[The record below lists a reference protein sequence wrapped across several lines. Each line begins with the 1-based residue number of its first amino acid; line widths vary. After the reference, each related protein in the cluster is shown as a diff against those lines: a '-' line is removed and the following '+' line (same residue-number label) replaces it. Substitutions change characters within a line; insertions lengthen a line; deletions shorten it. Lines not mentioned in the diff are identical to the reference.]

1 MTNEQLA
8 TFIHAGGNDELI
20 PLLWNNVQRFVYY
33 KARSVYTLN
42 TTRCK
47 RCGVELWDIQQAG
60 YIAFIEAIRGYKPET
75 GYKFITFIQ
84 LPFKNAVNDLL
95 KLKTEKQRQEP
106 LNNCISLDTPA
117 EDTDGDTDTALIDLQ
132 ADQSS
137 LNFIDDMEAAQ
148 LSEMIRAELVTLS
161 DRERNVIELFYF
173 ENKSLQEIAK
183 QLNVSGERARQLR
196 SRAERTLRDNKT
208 LHKIYNEY
216 YKQRATRKKYF

>member
-1 MTNEQLA
+1 MLKYTYPPSYWKC
-8 TFIHAGGNDELI
+8 AGS
-20 PLLWNNVQRFVYY
+20 Q
-33 KARSVYTLN
+33 
-42 TTRCK
+42 
-47 RCGVELWDIQQAG
+47 
-60 YIAFIEAIRGYKPET
+60 IEK
-75 GYKFITFIQ
+75 
-84 LPFKNAVNDLL
+84 
-95 KLKTEKQRQEP
+95 
-106 LNNCISLDTPA
+106 
-117 EDTDGDTDTALIDLQ
+117 DTDGDTDTALIDLQ